1 MLRLSSSLRFALII
15 TMSFVVSTSLA
26 TYFAISIQSKELKQR
41 LFQDTEYLA
50 RTLADNLS
58 NHGIIAVK
66 KQIDDQTSF
75 NQDGSI
81 LIRFWDKQS
90 QLVYGT
96 LPIATPFNGPTVIN
110 IPSLQSSTENEEN
123 DGIYYAYGIDMPNGK
138 IVVARSGR
146 WLTDTQ
152 ELFSQ
157 SLMIGLGCAMVI
169 IAVIAFLLAQK
180 GARRLAN
187 IDGVLRQ
194 IASGDLSARCQI
206 SGVSKDELHIVAVRI
221 NSTLDKLEGSI
232 SNLQQ
237 VSMDIAHDLRRPL
250 TRVRLRLEQVLH
262 ENGRNQPVEEE
273 IAHSIL
279 ALDQLSA
286 TFDAI
291 LQLAQIE
298 SGSQHIILEPVD
310 ISSLCYEI
318 HETFEPVFE
327 DSDRRLTLSCS
338 TSRVTINAN
347 YPLLQQA
354 IINLLEN
361 ALRHTHLGSNT
372 LISLQQ
378 EADTISIIV
387 SDDGPGIPEHERENV
402 LKRFYQLDESRT
414 SDSTGLGLSLVSAI
428 IHRHEAELRLL
439 DNEPGLCVQLIFTSI
454 TINS

>member
-15 TMSFVVSTSLA
+15 TMSFVVSTWLA
-26 TYFAISIQSKELKQR
+26 TYVAVSIQSKELKQR

-50 RTLADNLS
+50 RTLANNLS
-58 NHGIIAVK
+58 NHGVIALK
-66 KQIDDQTSF
+66 KQIDDQMSF

-90 QLVYGT
+90 NSVYGT
-96 LPIATPFNGPTVIN
+96 LPLATPFSGPTVIN
-110 IPSLQSSTENEEN
+110 IPYLQSSTENEEN

-146 WLTDTQ
+146 WVTDTQ

-157 SLMIGLGCAMVI
+157 SLMAGLGCAMVV
-169 IAVIAFLLAQK
+169 IAMIAFLLTQK

-187 IDGVLRQ
+187 IDSVLKL

-206 SGVSKDELHIVAVRI
+206 SGASKDELHIVAIRI

-250 TRVRLRLEQVLH
+250 TRLRLRLEQVLQN
-262 ENGRNQPVEEE
+262 NGTNQPIEDE
-273 IAHSIL
+273 ISHSIVE
-279 ALDQLSA
+279 LDQLSA

-291 LQLAQIE
+291 LHLAQIE
-298 SGSQHIILEPVD
+298 SGSQHVVLEPID
-310 ISSLCYEI
+310 ISALCYDI
-318 HETFEPVFE
+318 YETFEPVFE
-327 DSDRRLTLSCS
+327 DSGRRLKLSCS
-338 TSRVTINAN
+338 TSIITINAN
-347 YPLLQQA
+347 YSLLQQA
-354 IINLLEN
+354 IVNLLEN
-361 ALRHTHLGSNT
+361 ALRHTPPGSNT
-372 LISLQQ
+372 LLSLQQ
-378 EADTISIIV
+378 ETDIISIIV
-387 SDDGPGIPEHERENV
+387 SDDGPGIPKHERENV

-439 DNEPGLCVQLIFTSI
+439 DNEPGLCVQLIFS
-454 TINS
+454 SSPY